1 MSYPGRQLFQRLF
14 TIAYDPDPSYREF
27 LSRAQTQDSPL
38 AQVTVAVLDAAES
51 ERVFGVPLARRG
63 IQPVF
68 LRVVNRAQTQLR
80 LHVVTID
87 RNYYTPLEAAGVN
100 HYSILKRLSAF
111 GVIGWFFVPLLALIP
126 FKLVSAYRANRRM
139 DVHFQQHAFRL
150 RPLPAGH
157 QAEGFVFTHLD
168 FGTKVVRACFHAA
181 SGPFDLASLPAAA
194 ADPLTYRPPPGAAAG
209 QPVVD
214 LTFTIA
220 VPGIRADYLRRN
232 FDAIYPSQERVECDL
247 PTLVQRLSAVPAA
260 TTNKTEKRTGDPVN
274 LVVIGEF
281 ATILSAFGARWDE
294 CETIT
299 FATCWKTARSFLL
312 GSQYRYS
319 PVSPLHL
326 LGRTQDVALQRS
338 RRSINERLHLRLWLT
353 TLHFAGKP
361 VWIGQISRDIGVRFT
376 YKTWNLTTH
385 RIDPDVDESRDY
397 VVEDLMEAERID
409 AVGYVDGVGGCGR
422 AAPRRNLTGDPYFT
436 DGRRAV
442 ILLSETRTAPRF
454 VRWC

>member
-1 MSYPGRQLFQRLF
+1 
-14 TIAYDPDPSYREF
+14 
-27 LSRAQTQDSPL
+27 
-38 AQVTVAVLDAAES
+38 
-51 ERVFGVPLARRG
+51 
-63 IQPVF
+63 
-68 LRVVNRAQTQLR
+68 
-80 LHVVTID
+80 
-87 RNYYTPLEAAGVN
+87 
-100 HYSILKRLSAF
+100 
-111 GVIGWFFVPLLALIP
+111 
-126 FKLVSAYRANRRM
+126 
-139 DVHFQQHAFRL
+139 
-150 RPLPAGH
+150 
-157 QAEGFVFTHLD
+157 
-168 FGTKVVRACFHAA
+168 VVRACFHAA

-397 VVEDLMEAERID
+397 VVEDLMQAERID
-409 AVGYVDGVGGCGR
+409 AVGYVNGVGECER
-422 AAPRRNLTGDPYFT
+422 KMPRRNLTGDPYFT

-442 ILLSETRTAPRF
+442 ILLSETRSVPRF
-454 VRWC
+454 VRWS